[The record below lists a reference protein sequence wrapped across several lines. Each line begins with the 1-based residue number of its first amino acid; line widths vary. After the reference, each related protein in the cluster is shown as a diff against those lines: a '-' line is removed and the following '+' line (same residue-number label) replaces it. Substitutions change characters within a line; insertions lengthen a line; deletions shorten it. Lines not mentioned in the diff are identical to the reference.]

1 MSELVQNL
9 LMIVIPAVV
18 TWFLARRK
26 NDADA
31 KNAEI
36 EAEVKAAEFYR
47 SLLDDAMTRLDKAIA
62 TISQQEEK
70 IKRLL
75 LEVEHLTDELRKYKQ
90 LNGKALS

>member
-1 MSELVQNL
+1 MGELAQDL
-9 LMIVIPAVV
+9 LMIVIPAIL

-62 TISQQEEK
+62 TINQQEEK

-90 LNGKALS
+90 LNGKTIS